1 MPTYASANRLTHRG
15 RTHNNTF
22 HITIMTLDEIENY
35 DLSTT
40 GTIVEL
46 TATASDELYGFQFES
61 DGGGTV
67 DLEVVIDGGTATD
80 FTVFSTTS
88 ENRVD
93 SGFVG
98 PEVVDIRL
106 RNTSTANDTA
116 DAILGSGGGS
126 V

>member
-1 MPTYASANRLTHRG
+1 
-15 RTHNNTF
+15 
-22 HITIMTLDEIENY
+22 MTLDEIENY

-46 TATASDELYGFQFES
+46 TATSSDELYGFQFES
-61 DGGGTV
+61 DGGASV

-80 FTVFSTTS
+80 FIVFSTTS

-116 DAILGSGGGS
+116 DAIIGSGGGS

>member
-1 MPTYASANRLTHRG
+1 
-15 RTHNNTF
+15 
-22 HITIMTLDEIENY
+22 MTLDEIENY

-46 TATASDELYGFQFES
+46 TATSSDELYGFQFES
-61 DGGGTV
+61 DGGSTV
-67 DLEVVIDGGTATD
+67 DLEVVIDGGTATG
-80 FTVFSTTS
+80 FVVFSTTS

-116 DAILGSGGGS
+116 DAIIGSGGGS

>member
-1 MPTYASANRLTHRG
+1 
-15 RTHNNTF
+15 
-22 HITIMTLDEIENY
+22 
-35 DLSTT
+35 
-40 GTIVEL
+40 
-46 TATASDELYGFQFES
+46 
-61 DGGGTV
+61 
-67 DLEVVIDGGTATD
+67 VVIDGGTATD
-80 FTVFSTTS
+80 FIVFSTTS

>member
-1 MPTYASANRLTHRG
+1 
-15 RTHNNTF
+15 
-22 HITIMTLDEIENY
+22 MTLDEIENY

-61 DGGGTV
+61 DGGATV

-80 FTVFSTTS
+80 FIVFSTTS